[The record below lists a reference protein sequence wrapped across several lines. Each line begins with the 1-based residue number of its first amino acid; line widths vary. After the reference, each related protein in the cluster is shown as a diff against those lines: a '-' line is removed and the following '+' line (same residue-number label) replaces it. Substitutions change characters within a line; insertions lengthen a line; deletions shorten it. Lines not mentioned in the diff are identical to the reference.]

1 MPEMRRGT
9 LRFAYRDAG
18 SGPAFVFQHGLGA
31 DADQPASLAPRGY
44 RLVTLECR
52 GHGGTSLGPPD
63 ELGFETLARDLDT
76 LLDELRLEDVAVVRA
91 RPGASRGLRVPG
103 PAFVR
108 CGRAAG
114 PLAATGAVTI
124 RQQATSTTAVR
135 WPRSPSAAIGVVV
148 TTAGNPLSGTGRRS

>member
-31 DADQPASLAPRGY
+31 DAGQPASLAPRGY
-44 RLVTLECR
+44 RLITLECR

-76 LLDELRLEDVAVVRA
+76 LLDELRRTSPLYAHVRE
-91 RPGASRGLRVPG
+91 RPGDFAFLDHPSSGAAELLALWRQ
-103 PAFVR
+103 PA
-108 CGRAAG
+108 
-114 PLAATGAVTI
+114 P
-124 RQQATSTTAVR
+124 
-135 WPRSPSAAIGVVV
+135 
-148 TTAGNPLSGTGRRS
+148 